1 MGRTVASAAIDA
13 VHAWLGQ
20 PGHHLICLADAAYP
34 ARLRHVPDPP
44 PLIYVA
50 GNIDLLQHPSLAIV
64 GSRSPTPRATA
75 DAKAFARTLS
85 DAGLCIV
92 SGLALGVDA
101 AAHRGGLDGA
111 SSSLAVVG
119 TGIDRIYPPGN
130 AGLAHEIAERGAI
143 VSEFPLGTPPVRTN
157 FPRRNRIIG
166 GIGLGCLVV
175 EAAMHSGSLITAR
188 QAADYG
194 REVFALPGSIHSPL
208 SKGCHW
214 LIKQG
219 AKLVESADDILEEF
233 GVAAVRD
240 VRAGPPHA
248 PVDEHVGHLLA
259 ALGTETLSIDALCE
273 RTGLTAEVASAML
286 LTLEL
291 DGYVARLA
299 GGLYQ
304 SLH

>member
-1 MGRTVASAAIDA
+1 M
-13 VHAWLGQ
+13 HAWLRG
-20 PGHHLICLADAAYP
+20 PGHHLICLDDDAYP
-34 ARLRHVPDPP
+34 VRLRNTPDPP

-50 GNIDLLQHPSLAIV
+50 GKRELLHDPALAVV
-64 GSRSPTPRATA
+64 GSRSPTPRGAA
-75 DAKAFARTLS
+75 DATAFARSLS
-85 DAGLCIV
+85 DAGMCIV

-101 AAHRGGLDGA
+101 AAHRGGLDGR
-111 SSSLAVVG
+111 SSSIAVVG

-130 AGLAHEIAERGAI
+130 AALAREIAERGAV
-143 VSEFPLGTPPVRTN
+143 VSEFPLGTPPVRSN

-175 EAAMHSGSLITAR
+175 EAAMHSGSLITAK

-194 REVFALPGSIHSPL
+194 RDVFALPGSIHSPL

-233 GVAAVRD
+233 GVAVARD
-240 VRAGPPHA
+240 APARPP
-248 PVDEHVGHLLA
+248 PVAADEHCRRLLA
-259 ALGTETLSIDALCE
+259 ALGAETLSVDALCE